1 MKARGWV
8 CGLAA
13 AAALALALAG
23 AAGCGRAREPAGS
36 GGPTASPGSFEF
48 LVGDWQNKE
57 RMQAYWKVVIRPDR
71 VMEQWVR
78 EDAPSRAAELDV
90 RNTWVDAEG
99 GTCCQFL
106 AEDHCYGK
114 VAGMIRVDAARKVL
128 EYNMKSARL
137 VGEAWPEKIDSRSPT
152 GEWTMYLA
160 YSRK

>member
-1 MKARGWV
+1 MKAKGWAIGV
-8 CGLAA
+8 AA
-13 AAALALALAG
+13 LAALALVLG
-23 AAGCGRAREPAGS
+23 SAAGCGKAPGPAGS
-36 GGPTASPGSFEF
+36 REPTASPGTFEF
-48 LVGDWQNKE
+48 FVGDWQNKE

-71 VMEQWVR
+71 VLEQWVR

-137 VGEAWPEKIDSRSPT
+137 VSGAWPEKIDSRSPT
-152 GEWTMYLA
+152 GDWTVYLA
-160 YSRK
+160 YNRK